1 MPINLSE
8 RRTNFV
14 TLFDDTYN
22 QPDCRAYYR
31 MQKSLG
37 YSHHA
42 HAVPVFRR
50 MLEELLRKRRL
61 EAPNVLDFASSYGI
75 VSALVRHDVSAEAF
89 LRRYEDRKL
98 DRLTPRQM
106 ASRDAAW
113 LSDLPESY
121 PGARFT
127 GVDVAGNAVAYGRA
141 IGLFADAFDED
152 LEHAAPSAPL
162 AETLSSTDLILEC
175 GSVAQ
180 LKPAALERLLRA
192 SAVNKPWIV
201 TSPVRGNE
209 RKAAFDLLR
218 DHGYVVE
225 TLGLPPFPHR
235 RFDSPSEQARAID
248 IARAAGHDTT
258 GFETTGYFYAQI
270 YVARPPEEAAVAG
283 R

>member
-1 MPINLSE
+1 
-8 RRTNFV
+8 
-14 TLFDDTYN
+14 
-22 QPDCRAYYR
+22 
-31 MQKSLG
+31 
-37 YSHHA
+37 
-42 HAVPVFRR
+42 
-50 MLEELLRKRRL
+50 
-61 EAPNVLDFASSYGI
+61 
-75 VSALVRHDVSAEAF
+75 
-89 LRRYEDRKL
+89 
-98 DRLTPRQM
+98 M

-141 IGLFADAFDED
+141 IGLFDAAFDED

-258 GFETTGYFYAQI
+258 GFETTGHFYAQI

>member
-1 MPINLSE
+1 MLLNLSE
-8 RRTNFV
+8 RRAKFV

-31 MQKSLG
+31 MQKLLG

-42 HAVPVFRR
+42 HAVPVFRCL
-50 MLEELLRKRRL
+50 LEGLRRKRSL

-75 VSALVRHDVSAEAF
+75 VSALVRHDVSSEAF
-89 LRRYEDRKL
+89 LRRYEDSAL
-98 DRLTPRQM
+98 DDLTPDEM

-113 LSDLPESY
+113 LSGLPESY
-121 PGARFT
+121 PSARFT
-127 GVDVAGNAVAYGRA
+127 GIDVAGKTVAYGRA
-141 IGLFADAFDED
+141 IGLFDDAYEED
-152 LEHAAPSAPL
+152 LAHAAPSPPL
-162 AETLSSTDLILEC
+162 AEALSSTDLIVEC

-180 LKPAALERLLRA
+180 LIPAALERLLRA

-218 DHGYVVE
+218 DCGYVVE

-248 IARAAGHDTT
+248 FARAAGHETT
-258 GFETTGYFYAQI
+258 GFETTGHFYAQI